1 MSTIAPLQR
10 RRLAC
15 AIDLEES
22 AVLLA
27 TAEYELDE
35 GRALEHS
42 PRRLDARVDLELLRA
57 REALMREVIRGHQR
71 SSEVL
76 RGHQRSSEVI
86 RGSQRSS
93 EVLRGPQ
100 RSSEV
105 IRGHQRSSEVIT
117 CVRVSD
123 RVRFRSAS
131 PPSSSA
137 SSWAPPE
144 RRPLDARALS
154 RARRLSSTACW

>member
-76 RGHQRSSEVI
+76 RG
-86 RGSQRSS
+86 
-93 EVLRGPQ
+93 PQ

-105 IRGHQRSSEVIT
+105 IRGHQRSSEVI
-117 CVRVSD
+117 RGH
-123 RVRFRSAS
+123 
-131 PPSSSA
+131 
-137 SSWAPPE
+137 
-144 RRPLDARALS
+144 
-154 RARRLSSTACW
+154 